1 MSPNS
6 DYKLKADS
14 DATPVFTPRDVHL
27 IAISLPDTV
36 DSRRRELLAEIL
48 PEWSYFELGEH
59 LRLQNPI
66 TPERSNLLQSIG
78 QCAADL
84 LHALKAV
91 DEVDREVLAVE
102 MALVAGESLLA
113 SGWTEINKL
122 NTRIAEEASFLSN
135 LEEAARNLK
144 RGPGQPR
151 KIAARLV
158 MMDIAAIFEWL
169 TDKRPTRE
177 GDVGFD
183 AESDPP
189 FWRFAA
195 AIWPVVFGKGN
206 FGLSSAM
213 KNWAEERREHGYES
227 AVMFNIHMRRPE
239 WGIFG
244 C

>member
-1 MSPNS
+1 MAIEDPI
-6 DYKLKADS
+6 
-14 DATPVFTPRDVHL
+14 PRFTARDVHL
-27 IAISLPDTV
+27 IVVSLPDTV

-48 PEWSYFELGEH
+48 PEWSYFDLREH
-59 LRLQNPI
+59 LELQNPI
-66 TPERSNLLQSIG
+66 TPERSVLMQSVG

-84 LHALKAV
+84 LLALKAI
-91 DEVDREVLAVE
+91 DEVDREVLAAA
-102 MALVAGESLLA
+102 MALVAGENSLA
-113 SGWTEINKL
+113 SGWTEISKL
-122 NTRIAEEASFLSN
+122 IKRIEEEASFLSN

-144 RGPGQPR
+144 RGRGQPR